1 MRGVDPV
8 VTPPSRGRQDGLPP
22 LDRGHHPLN
31 NPGHGAMDGAA
42 GGLQQLRTGGFGS
55 PPRQVPPL
63 SRPDRRSWVP
73 RNSLSEGSAC
83 TCAASMLTAGI
94 RGGTEDCCVRSHR
107 FAVEAALL
115 L

>member
-31 NPGHGAMDGAA
+31 NPGHSAMDGPA

-55 PPRQVPPL
+55 PPRQVPADNAGSTQSPELHRERWLPGHWFL
-63 SRPDRRSWVP
+63 SNVADALRAGRRE
-73 RNSLSEGSAC
+73 LH
-83 TCAASMLTAGI
+83 AARRQHSPPQIHKPA
-94 RGGTEDCCVRSHR
+94 D
-107 FAVEAALL
+107 
-115 L
+115 